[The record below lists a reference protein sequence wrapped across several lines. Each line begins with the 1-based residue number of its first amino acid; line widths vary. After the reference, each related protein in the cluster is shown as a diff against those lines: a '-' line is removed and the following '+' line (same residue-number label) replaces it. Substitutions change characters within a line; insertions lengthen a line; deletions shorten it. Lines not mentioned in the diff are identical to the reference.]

1 MRFWAPVFITISAS
15 AMLAGPVAAVVASE
29 LSMGM
34 RGPAPKSAEVRVM
47 EGNRAHRPLPN
58 VGPKFSPGM
67 PARPKGMSAKARA
80 AWDAY
85 MQQLA
90 PLGILRP
97 VDGFALS
104 RLCEDVAQL
113 QELQAGQR
121 ALVRQ
126 TKAAAKADKRQLK
139 GSAAVEVAMSPEGRR
154 LAASI
159 NALASRIKR
168 DELQFGLTPIS
179 SARLADY
186 VPAGGMVPASSAGP
200 DPMDPVEAA
209 LCG

>member
-1 MRFWAPVFITISAS
+1 MRFWAPIFTAIFGVAVAGTAVATVFT
-15 AMLAGPVAAVVASE
+15 SE

-34 RGPAPKSAEVRVM
+34 RGPAPKSAEVRIL
-47 EGNRAHRPLPN
+47 EGGQAHRPLPN
-58 VGPKFSPGM
+58 VGPKYAPGVPDR
-67 PARPKGMSAKARA
+67 PAGMSAKARR

-85 MQQLA
+85 IEQLA
-90 PLGILRP
+90 PLGILRR

-104 RLCEDVAQL
+104 RLCEDVATL

-121 ALVRQ
+121 KYARQVR
-126 TKAAAKADKRQLK
+126 AKAKKDKRELM
-139 GSAAVEVAMSPEGRR
+139 GSAAVELAMSPEGRR

-159 NALASRIKR
+159 NALANRIKR

-179 SARLADY
+179 SARLTDY
-186 VPAGGMVPASSAGP
+186 VPTNTLPTPGA
-200 DPMDPVEAA
+200 DPMDDPLERA